1 MAVPLNYISMKNKI
15 TYVIDD
21 DKLSI
26 KLMSMLIARNN
37 FCEEIISF
45 HNPQNALDE
54 LKNNATNPSKLPDVI
69 LLDLNM
75 PVLDGWQFLDEFI
88 LVEFAKKIIV
98 FIVSSSIDPSDL
110 EMAKNYP
117 IIKDYIIKPLS
128 YEKLK
133 QASLSIE
140 SEV

>member
-1 MAVPLNYISMKNKI
+1 MKNKI

-26 KLMSMLIARNN
+26 KLMSMLITRNN
-37 FCEEIISF
+37 FCKEIVSF

-88 LVEFAKKIIV
+88 LIQFAKKIIV

-117 IIKDYIIKPLS
+117 IIKDYIIKPLNS
-128 YEKLK
+128 DKLK

>member
-1 MAVPLNYISMKNKI
+1 MKNKI

-26 KLMSMLIARNN
+26 KLMSMLIAKNN
-37 FCEEIISF
+37 FCEEITSF

-54 LKNNATNPSKLPDVI
+54 LKNNAKDPSKLPDVI

-128 YEKLK
+128 SEKLK

-140 SEV
+140 SDV

>member
-1 MAVPLNYISMKNKI
+1 MKNKI

-37 FCEEIISF
+37 FCEEIASF

-88 LVEFAKKIIV
+88 LIQFAKKIIV

-110 EMAKNYP
+110 EMAKKYP
-117 IIKDYIIKPLS
+117 IIKDYIIKPLNS
-128 YEKLK
+128 DKLR

>member
-1 MAVPLNYISMKNKI
+1 MKNKI

-37 FCEEIISF
+37 FCEEIVSF

-88 LVEFAKKIIV
+88 LIQFVKKIIV

-110 EMAKNYP
+110 EMAKKYP
-117 IIKDYIIKPLS
+117 IIKDYIIKPLNS
-128 YEKLK
+128 DKLK

>member
-1 MAVPLNYISMKNKI
+1 MKNKI

-26 KLMSMLIARNN
+26 KLMSMLIAKNN

-45 HNPQNALDE
+45 HNPQNALNE

-75 PVLDGWQFLDEFI
+75 PILDGWQFLDEFI

-110 EMAKNYP
+110 EMAKKYP

-128 YEKLK
+128 SEKLK

-140 SEV
+140 SEVL

>member
-1 MAVPLNYISMKNKI
+1 MKNKI
-15 TYVIDD
+15 TYLIDD

-26 KLMSMLIARNN
+26 KLMSMLIAKNN

-45 HNPQNALDE
+45 HNPKTALDE
-54 LKNNATNPSKLPDVI
+54 LKNNAKDTSKLPDVI

-88 LVEFAKKIIV
+88 LIEFSKEIVV

-117 IIKDYIIKPLS
+117 IVKDYIIKPLTS
-128 YEKLK
+128 EKLK
-133 QASLSIE
+133 QASLLIE
-140 SEV
+140 NEVG

>member
-1 MAVPLNYISMKNKI
+1 MKNKI

-26 KLMSMLIARNN
+26 KLMSMLISKNN
-37 FCEEIISF
+37 FCDEIISF
-45 HNPQNALDE
+45 YNPQNALDE
-54 LKNNATNPSKLPDVI
+54 LKNNAANPSKLPDVI

-75 PVLDGWQFLDEFI
+75 PVLDGWQFLDEFTQ
-88 LVEFAKKIIV
+88 VDFAKKIVI

-117 IIKDYIIKPLS
+117 IIKDYIVKPLS
-128 YEKLK
+128 SEKLK
-133 QASLSIE
+133 HASLLIE
-140 SEV
+140 QEVC

>member
-1 MAVPLNYISMKNKI
+1 MKNKI
-15 TYVIDD
+15 TYIIDD

-26 KLMSMLIARNN
+26 RLMSMLISKNN

-45 HNPQNALDE
+45 YNPQTALDQ
-54 LKNNATNPSKLPDVI
+54 LKNNASNPSQLPDVI

-75 PVLDGWQFLDEFI
+75 PVLDGWQFLDEFE
-88 LVEFAKKIIV
+88 LVDFAKKIVI

-117 IIKDYIIKPLS
+117 TVKSYIVKPLTS
-128 YEKLK
+128 EKLK
-133 QASLSIE
+133 QASLLIE
-140 SEV
+140 NEI

>member
-1 MAVPLNYISMKNKI
+1 MKNKI

-26 KLMSMLIARNN
+26 KLMSMLISKNN

-45 HNPQNALDE
+45 YNPQNALDE
-54 LKNNATNPSKLPDVI
+54 LKNNAADSSKLPDVI

-88 LVEFAKKIIV
+88 LIEFAKKIVV

-128 YEKLK
+128 SEKLK
-133 QASLSIE
+133 EASLLIE
-140 SEV
+140 VEVN

>member
-1 MAVPLNYISMKNKI
+1 MKNKI

-26 KLMSMLIARNN
+26 KLMSMLIAKNN

-54 LKNNATNPSKLPDVI
+54 LKNNATNPSKLPNVI

-110 EMAKNYP
+110 EMAKKYP

-128 YEKLK
+128 SEKLK

-140 SEV
+140 SEIY

>member
-1 MAVPLNYISMKNKI
+1 MKNKI
-15 TYVIDD
+15 TYLIDD

-26 KLMSMLIARNN
+26 KLMSMLIAKNN

-45 HNPQNALDE
+45 HNPKTALDE
-54 LKNNATNPSKLPDVI
+54 LKNNAKDPSKLPDVI

-88 LVEFAKKIIV
+88 LIEFSKEIVV

-117 IIKDYIIKPLS
+117 IVKDYIIKPLTS
-128 YEKLK
+128 EKLK
-133 QASLSIE
+133 QASLLIE
-140 SEV
+140 NEVG